1 MEKSAIY
8 HRPESEM
15 AYLAGKNQFKIR
27 LKTKHNDVAQVEVI
41 YGNFNRINQ
50 QRNDDTIDNFDLE
63 RPSVEGM
70 KRVFKTELYD
80 YWEAI
85 IPVKVRQRT
94 QYIFHLIGDH
104 DGELLYDAVNVRI
117 YMADF
122 LQSATPF
129 FTPYYQNMFLPVTAP
144 KWAENTVWYQI
155 MIDRFADGNEALD
168 PKDKARWDLDKSTTT
183 NFYGGD
189 LQGIIDKLGY
199 ISELGINGIKLSPIF
214 ASYSNFKN
222 DPVDFYDISYLFGS
236 KEKFRELVQKA
247 HSYGIKVMVQIP
259 LDRLSDAS
267 LQWQDVLKFGP
278 QSRFAS
284 WFKVRQFP
292 IVLPDKGQDPEK
304 GYLNVDGNIHMP
316 KLNLQ
321 NPTVQQYLSATAR
334 YWVETFDI
342 DGWEILNADEINQIF
357 LNLFTKQMHGIKADF
372 LVMGRYKYFP
382 YGDLA
387 RDFIDSANNSPFNR
401 IIKDFF
407 VNREIRVTDMI
418 SQLNDQMM
426 RNTTTTNQIL
436 INELDN
442 FDTPRLLSQCI
453 GNEDLARAIMAFTFL
468 QKGIPSIMYG
478 TEVGMTGDQY
488 PENCAPML
496 WDKEQQS
503 TEMFLFMQDLIAL
516 RHDYAE
522 ILTNGNLD
530 WGQGSNKHR
539 YFSFT
544 RNYEGK
550 KLFCL
555 FNFGYGSIKVVL
567 PKNAKLLLQQNL
579 IREDEKL
586 AENGFIICSI

>member
-94 QYIFHLIGDH
+94 QYVFHLIGDH

-129 FTPYYQNMFLPVTAP
+129 FTPYYQNMFLPVTTP

-267 LQWQDVLKFGP
+267 LQWQDVLRFGP

-292 IVLPDKGQDPEK
+292 VTLPDKGQDPEK

-342 DGWEILNADEINQIF
+342 DGWEVLNADEINPTF

-372 LVMGRYKYFP
+372 LVLGRYQYFP
-382 YGDLA
+382 YGDLS

-407 VNREIRVTDMI
+407 IDREIRVTDMI

-426 RNTTTTNQIL
+426 QNTTTTNQ
-436 INELDN
+436 N
-442 FDTPRLLSQCI
+442 
-453 GNEDLARAIMAFTFL
+453 
-468 QKGIPSIMYG
+468 
-478 TEVGMTGDQY
+478 
-488 PENCAPML
+488 
-496 WDKEQQS
+496 
-503 TEMFLFMQDLIAL
+503 
-516 RHDYAE
+516 
-522 ILTNGNLD
+522 
-530 WGQGSNKHR
+530 
-539 YFSFT
+539 
-544 RNYEGK
+544 
-550 KLFCL
+550 
-555 FNFGYGSIKVVL
+555 
-567 PKNAKLLLQQNL
+567 
-579 IREDEKL
+579 
-586 AENGFIICSI
+586 